1 MTTALDQTIDR
12 YWGRSPTLAA
22 LIYGALVAV
31 LAFTIWSAVEN
42 VIERRQALRAAG
54 DLLAQLEGRRTSG
67 TTRSGLPAGPVP
79 DGSPFLEGETL
90 TVAGAALLQRVA
102 MAVGRA
108 GGTIQSSQVDVQGAQ
123 AKAGFVSLVVSCEM
137 DQAALQQL
145 LYDLEAGM
153 PFLFVDQLVAQAPIP
168 TTVSE
173 GGRMRVLLGVT
184 GQWQGG
190 AQ

>member
-1 MTTALDQTIDR
+1 MTTAVDHTIDR
-12 YWGRSPTLAA
+12 YWGRSPTVAA
-22 LIYGALVAV
+22 LIYVALVAV
-31 LAFTIWSAVEN
+31 LVFTAWSAVEN

-54 DLLAQLEGRRTSG
+54 DLLAQLEGRRTSA

-79 DGSPFLEGETL
+79 EGSPFLEGETL

-108 GGTIQSSQVDVQGAQ
+108 GGTIQSSQVDVQGVQ
-123 AKAGFVSLVVSCEM
+123 AKAGFVSLVVSCEL
-137 DQAALQQL
+137 DQPALQQL

-153 PFLFVDQLVAQAPIP
+153 PFLFIDQLVAQAPVP
-168 TTVSE
+168 STVSE